1 MSLKGRSCWVVNIR
15 MVRAEILSL
24 GAMGRFLSASE
35 EVRFEA
41 ADRRQLYQ
49 WVEEVLVGHQYI
61 KLLRVAIETAGSMFL
76 PLSTALPGEAAYC
89 FRLATTFFFRE
100 RNYLP

>member
-24 GAMGRFLSASE
+24 EAMGRFLSASE

-41 ADRRQLYQ
+41 ADRQQLYQ
-49 WVEEVLVGHQYI
+49 WVEQVLAGQQYGSLGKPARGLVG
-61 KLLRVAIETAGSMFL
+61 
-76 PLSTALPGEAAYC
+76 STSP
-89 FRLATTFFFRE
+89 R
-100 RNYLP
+100 